1 MVMDEQAGIA
11 ESGPPMNSIESV
23 VCTHG
28 IWSHGVG
35 MYLMKRHL
43 EREFGFRTLIFSYPS
58 VTNTLDENA
67 KLLAQFIADNELT
80 ATHVVAHSL
89 GGLVTLRMFA
99 QGFSDVPGRI
109 VCLGSPLR
117 GSRAARVLHTSDWGE
132 HLLGH
137 SLPEGTVLSSAN
149 EWAGDIARSREV
161 GIIAGNIPVGMGR
174 IAGDFGEPNDGSV
187 TVEETRLE
195 GTTDHLVMDVNHTGL
210 TVARSVADQVGSFLR
225 RGEFLRDD

>member
-1 MVMDEQAGIA
+1 
-11 ESGPPMNSIESV
+11 MNSIDTV

-43 EREFGFRTLIFSYPS
+43 EREFGFRALIFSYPS

-67 KLLAQFIADNELT
+67 ELLARFIADNELA
-80 ATHVVAHSL
+80 ATHVVGHSL
-89 GGLVTLRMFA
+89 GGLVALRMFA
-99 QGFSDVPGRI
+99 KGFSNLPGRV

-117 GSRAARVLHTSDWGE
+117 GSRAASVLHAKDWGE

-137 SLPEGTVLSSAN
+137 SLPEGTVRSSAN
-149 EWAGDIARSREV
+149 DWASDISRSREIGVIAGTVPV
-161 GIIAGNIPVGMGR
+161 GIGR

-187 TVEETRLE
+187 TVAETRLE
-195 GTTDHLVMDVNHTGL
+195 GAKDHLVMEVNHTGL
-210 TVARSVADQVGSFLR
+210 TIARSVADQVGSFLR
-225 RGEFLRDD
+225 RGEFLREA